1 MARIFS
7 RFNQQGQ
14 PVQANFPQL
23 QFAGWDPNLDAA
35 ASQGDPLGKLIG
47 SLGGGLLGKAMGG
60 DEGGGPGEHEGGNP
74 LAKLAK
80 LAGSEDADR
89 TVLPVP
95 VGQPS
100 GGVPLPQPV
109 QQPAPV
115 QQQAPMQTFAPPP
128 TADQWGT
135 APAPGIG
142 AMTEDPLKKKENTE
156 PLVTSLDN
164 KTAEE
169 SISFENGQPM
179 ATRPRVVPGE
189 NPSEWDKLS
198 GDGGTYPTPPNAY
211 EESGTTPYE
220 EGLKKPEPELTGSAK
235 YRKELED
242 LEKTP
247 PKERKGKF
255 RRFGSGVRDAV
266 MGLVEAGVPLTLEN
280 IAGAALSGGIG
291 SVFSPGMN
299 AEMTRDR
306 KKGKIMRKYGEAR
319 ALESEE
325 AKRKSEMAKAQG
337 EVFEA
342 QTKGVKLQQLVAD
355 PYIQTLLKQE
365 QITPEQSEYIKK
377 TYGLDVPQ
385 ASWRKFKNEVRNGVT
400 YTGSEYDPRY
410 RENKTLPE
418 EIGETWRDAKIG
430 KSTVPVQ
437 TKQIAPLIQ
446 SVENANAQRAQQE
459 SQYVRTDERQRAE
472 FNAQQLQ
479 KAQTENANNSL
490 AYSTKIW
497 QDVKTQAALKGEN
510 IANAQE
516 AEAIAAE
523 MQRIAGQMQTIDPD
537 TKRYDELVDQFNK
550 AQVSFTKA
558 LSKSTTGQEML
569 KTVEANRPPA
579 PQRITP
585 QTIGKGQTTQPAG
598 GKKVTTKAMV
608 EKYAK
613 ENGLTYKQAEAKA
626 IADEYEIK

>member
-23 QFAGWDPNLDAA
+23 QFAGWNQDLDNQ
-35 ASQGDPLGKLIG
+35 SSGGNPLGQLLG
-47 SLGGGLLGKAMGG
+47 QLGGGLLGKAMSGG
-60 DEGGGPGEHEGGNP
+60 ESGGHSAPSSILPEV
-74 LAKLAK
+74 
-80 LAGSEDADR
+80 AGSGDADR
-89 TVLPVP
+89 PMPTQAMPVSAP
-95 VGQPS
+95 P
-100 GGVPLPQPV
+100 PV

-128 TADQWGT
+128 PADQWGT

-142 AMTEDPLKKKENTE
+142 AMTEDPLKKKDNLAPVIDDPRFNQIATE
-156 PLVTSLDN
+156 PVASRSLEPVTT
-164 KTAEE
+164 K
-169 SISFENGQPM
+169 P
-179 ATRPRVVPGE
+179 VPGT

-242 LEKTP
+242 LEKSP
-247 PKERKGKF
+247 LEKRKGKF
-255 RRFGSGVRDAV
+255 KRFGTGVRDAV